1 MSLENLVR
9 TGQLKT
15 HAPDRAQIALLLT
28 AAERNLVDA
37 RHAGTST
44 ETRFDCGYKAIMQS
58 ALVAML
64 ASGYRPDNKRPGH
77 HAVTIQSLN
86 LTLGVPGSRIAA
98 LDKLRE
104 KRNLSDYTG
113 APLDEVATEACV
125 DQARLLLAELREW
138 LARTHPELL

>member
-1 MSLENLVR
+1 MSLENLLR

-15 HAPDRAQIALLLT
+15 HSPDRAEIALLLA

-58 ALVAML
+58 ALVAL
-64 ASGYRPDNKRPGH
+64 HANGYRPDNKRPGH
-77 HAVTIQSLN
+77 HSITIQSLS
-86 LTLGVPGSRIAA
+86 LTLGVAGARFAA

-125 DQARLLLAELREW
+125 AQATRLLAELREW
-138 LARTHPELL
+138 LARIHAELL